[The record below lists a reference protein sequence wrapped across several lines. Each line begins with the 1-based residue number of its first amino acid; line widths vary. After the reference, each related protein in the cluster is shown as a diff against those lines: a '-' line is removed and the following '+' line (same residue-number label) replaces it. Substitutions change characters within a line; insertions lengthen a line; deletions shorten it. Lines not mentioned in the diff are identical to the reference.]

1 MKKSFFYKFYIVG
14 DFSIT
19 IFWIGLFVLSLAG
32 IIDINTY
39 PYNVIDTSILFLF
52 IVSYVVRFILA
63 KSKKQYFVD
72 NIFDLLAIIPL
83 NLLNIGILS
92 RANRVFRIINLL
104 AKLGHSKNSIL
115 YRNGFIYALYASIC
129 IIFVGSG
136 FFSIVEDIS
145 YEDSI
150 WWSIVT
156 MTTVGYGDIVPKTDW
171 GKAIASVTM
180 LFGIG
185 FIGILTSTIT
195 NYFKDKKTKNK
206 PHTKENKTTSHTHE
220 DEITHL
226 SNKIDELTK
235 LVEEL
240 SNKMDEKL

>member
-1 MKKSFFYKFYIVG
+1 MKKSFFHKLYIIG

-32 IIDINTY
+32 IIDIDAY
-39 PYNVIDTSILFLF
+39 PYNIIDTSILFLF
-52 IVSYVVRFILA
+52 ILSYIIRFIMA
-63 KSKKQYFVD
+63 KSKKQYFFD
-72 NIFDLLAIIPL
+72 NIFNLLAIIPL
-83 NLLNIGILS
+83 NLLNIGLLARS
-92 RANRVFRIINLL
+92 NRVFRIINLL
-104 AKLGHSKNSIL
+104 AKLGHTKNSIL

-136 FFSIVEDIS
+136 FFSIVENIS

-156 MTTVGYGDIVPKTDW
+156 MTTVGYGDIVPKTNW
-171 GKAIASVTM
+171 GKVIASITM

-206 PHTKENKTTSHTHE
+206 IKKTTPHTHE

-226 SNKIDELTK
+226 NNKIDDLTR

-240 SNKMDEKL
+240 SDKLDDKSN